1 MRAVAEADPDL
12 APAVLIM
19 ARAPR
24 RGEVRRALEPE
35 IGASACLAL
44 HAALLLIAADW
55 GRAIEARGIYVAH
68 EPADAAEEL
77 RKLLGSE
84 VSLFPQNGE
93 GITGRVADAVA
104 RVHARSPG
112 SVLVVW
118 PDLPQFRRAHAESAL
133 ADLRAGADVV
143 VGPVYDGGFYL
154 IGVQRPVPALFTLPE
169 TAWRGSDA
177 TSLLL
182 SAASKG
188 GLEIGLLRAER
199 ALLRPADVRAALADP
214 LLPEGVA
221 RALGAHRHAS
231 SSSTSALDA
240 RRR

>member
-55 GRAIEARGIYVAH
+55 GRAIDARGIYVAH

-77 RKLLGSE
+77 RKLLGNG
-84 VSLFPQNGE
+84 VSLF
-93 GITGRVADAVA
+93 TGRVADAVA

-188 GLEIGLLRAER
+188 GLEVGLLRAER
-199 ALLRPADVRAALADP
+199 ALLRPADVKAALADP

-221 RALGAHRHAS
+221 RALGGHRHAS
-231 SSSTSALDA
+231 SAASSALDG
-240 RRR
+240 RRL